1 MICTVRN
8 IVAIIDVHL
17 ILAPNVMQTPIT
29 NWSEDMEMEIIYDS
43 GSNTSNFKQC
53 RNLSHKMFEPTGST
67 MDSYPG
73 MRHSNPTIRRD
84 TKTNILR
91 SVVFLSFLIRID
103 SFFLICEIRFCCMA
117 VMTGLMPVCMIIMKE
132 TGGIPSPYIYFPSAS
147 SILIKPK
154 MA

>member
-17 ILAPNVMQTPIT
+17 IFAPNVMHTPIT
-29 NWSEDMEMEIIYDS
+29 NWSDEMDMDIMYDN
-43 GSNTSNFKQC
+43 GSSTSSLRQC
-53 RNLSHKMFEPTGST
+53 KYLSHKMFEPTGST

-73 MRHSNPTIRRD
+73 MRQSNPTIRRD

-103 SFFLICEIRFCCMA
+103 SLFLICEIR
-117 VMTGLMPVCMIIMKE
+117 
-132 TGGIPSPYIYFPSAS
+132 IYVVW
-147 SILIKPK
+147 LIRL
-154 MA
+154 AYCQTV